1 MKEDAITSLWPMR
14 LLLVALFGCLGSC
27 SNPGEHFITV
37 RQGTSQTSPITL
49 VRIGDAD
56 WRWDPKMGSWYAP
69 LEDRITEGVSY
80 WYPIRQEDAQLVAE
94 YRRQHPGMFVFPE
107 PQGALDPKQ

>member
-1 MKEDAITSLWPMR
+1 
-14 LLLVALFGCLGSC
+14 
-27 SNPGEHFITV
+27 
-37 RQGTSQTSPITL
+37 
-49 VRIGDAD
+49 
-56 WRWDPKMGSWYAP
+56 MGSWYAP

-94 YRRQHPGMFVFPE
+94 YRRQHPGMFVFPD